1 MRVTRWRWAVS
12 EHHPHRWHQRARS
25 ALRRSLRLRLILV
38 FWLLALVMAAIF
50 LGGMQRALGSGWRQA
65 ALPLLADYV
74 DRLAAEIGAPPS
86 VERAQAITQ
95 RLPVAVRI
103 EGPMVRWSSG
113 NFVSVADWDDGDSA
127 RRDHGPHL
135 LERRTADGHRIEFGL
150 GNLPWKNQPRV
161 IGWATLLL
169 LLLMTAVA
177 YAYVR
182 RLLRPLDD
190 IRAGA
195 RRFGRGDF
203 GEVIAVR
210 RQDELGDLAQ
220 QINAMAHGLRQMLE
234 DKRALLLAISHELRS
249 PLTRARLNAELLP
262 ELGDTDSTR
271 SALLRDLAEMRD
283 LIADLLE
290 GERLSDAH
298 VALQREPVDLDAL
311 VQEVLAGRAE
321 FQGIRHIDAA
331 RLAPLQLDAM
341 RIRLALRNLFD
352 NAVRHGAQASQAPTV
367 TITGDGT
374 AIRVAVRDYGP
385 GVDEAQLPQ
394 LAQAFYRTD
403 SARQRATGGVGL
415 GLYLCRLVAQAHG
428 GQLLLRNAQPGL
440 EVTLVLPATAA

>member
-1 MRVTRWRWAVS
+1 MS
-12 EHHPHRWHQRARS
+12 EQHPHRWHQRARS

-65 ALPLLADYV
+65 ALPLLGDYV
-74 DRLAAEIGAPPS
+74 DRLAAEIGTPPS

-103 EGPMVRWSSG
+103 EGPVVRWSSG
-113 NFVSVADWDDGDSA
+113 KFVSVADWDDADTA
-127 RRDHGPHL
+127 RRDHGPRL
-135 LERRTADGHRIEFGL
+135 LERRTTDGHRIEFGL

-190 IRAGA
+190 IGAGA

-203 GEVIAVR
+203 GAAIAVR
-210 RQDELGDLAQ
+210 RHDELGDLAQ
-220 QINAMAHGLRQMLE
+220 QINAMAHGLHQMLE

-262 ELGDTDSTR
+262 EQGDTDSTR
-271 SALLRDLAEMRD
+271 TALLRDLAEMRD

-290 GERLSDAH
+290 GERLSGAH
-298 VALQREPVDLDAL
+298 VALQCEAVDLDAL
-311 VQEVLAGRAE
+311 VQEVLASRPE
-321 FQGIRHIDAA
+321 FQGIRHVGAA
-331 RLAPLQLDAM
+331 GLAPLQLDTM

-352 NAVRHGAQASQAPTV
+352 NAVRHGAQAGQTPTV
-367 TITGDGT
+367 TITAYGE
-374 AIRVAVRDYGP
+374 AIRVVVRDYGP

-428 GQLLLRNAQPGL
+428 GQLLLRNARPGL
-440 EVTLVLPATAA
+440 EVTLVLPAPAA

>member
-1 MRVTRWRWAVS
+1 MS
-12 EHHPHRWHQRARS
+12 EHHPHRWHHRARS

-65 ALPLLADYV
+65 ALPLLGDYV
-74 DRLAAEIGAPPS
+74 DRLTAEIGTPPS

-103 EGPMVRWSSG
+103 DGPAVRWSSAK
-113 NFVSVADWDDGDSA
+113 FVSVPDWQDANSG
-127 RRDHGPHL
+127 RPDHGPHL
-135 LERRTADGHRIEFGL
+135 LERHTADGHRIEFGL
-150 GNLPWKNQPRV
+150 GALPWKSQPRV

-169 LLLMTAVA
+169 LLSMTAMA
-177 YAYVR
+177 YAYLR

-190 IRAGA
+190 IRMGA

-203 GEVIAVR
+203 GEAITVR
-210 RQDELGDLAQ
+210 RHDELGHLAQ
-220 QINAMAHGLRQMLE
+220 QINAMAQGLHQMLE

-262 ELGDTDSTR
+262 ERGDIDSTR
-271 SALLRDLAEMRD
+271 AALLRDLAEMRD

-290 GERLSDAH
+290 GERLSGAH

-311 VQEVLAGRAE
+311 VQDLLASRGE
-321 FQGIRHIDAA
+321 FQGIQFVRGL

-341 RIRLALRNLFD
+341 RIRLALRNLLD
-352 NAVRHGAQASQAPTV
+352 NAVRHGVQATQAPTV
-367 TITGDGT
+367 SITGDGGGV
-374 AIRVAVRDYGP
+374 RVMVRDHGP

-428 GQLLLRNAQPGL
+428 GQLLTRNAHPGL
-440 EVTLVLPATAA
+440 EVTLVLPASAA